1 MMKIVNLLKKLIEK
15 KFYTKEAIIDKLN
28 VFFAMSQIS
37 EEDYAELMLL
47 IEATYIEVVEDTEE
61 ATEVAE

>member
-1 MMKIVNLLKKLIEK
+1 MKIKNLLKKLIEK

-47 IEATYIEVVEDTEE
+47 IEATYIEVVE

>member
-1 MMKIVNLLKKLIEK
+1 MKIVNLLKKLIEK

>member
-1 MMKIVNLLKKLIEK
+1 MKIVNLLKKLIEK

-47 IEATYIEVVEDTEE
+47 IEATYIEVVEDIEE